1 MLRVIKLNKKT
12 WPKSYI
18 DRNTELTKKAK
29 NDFQNY
35 FFKGMTNVAFLKTM
49 ENVRKSRD
57 TELVTREK
65 KEAI

>member
-1 MLRVIKLNKKT
+1 MN
-12 WPKSYI
+12 
-18 DRNTELTKKAK
+18 
-29 NDFQNY
+29 
-35 FFKGMTNVAFLKTM
+35 NVVFLKTM

>member
-1 MLRVIKLNKKT
+1 
-12 WPKSYI
+12 
-18 DRNTELTKKAK
+18 
-29 NDFQNY
+29 
-35 FFKGMTNVAFLKTM
+35 MTNVAFLKTM